1 MAALRWTRRASDP
14 RSRTTRAAT
23 QVVAMVGIMSGIGAV
38 SVFVSTVRGRTW
50 MLNGPDPVI
59 SLADLPQVPW
69 TGGDVDALATAVDLP
84 AVTRVL
90 VGLPALI
97 DGLLLALGA
106 LFVVGIVREIARGRS
121 FSVVAR
127 LGLGRLSLTLIIGGV
142 ISVAADIAALVSLD
156 RAVRVL
162 RAAWL
167 DRGVGYDVYVSVSG
181 MPSIPVLVI
190 VLGVIAAAVLFAL
203 TDGARLEKD
212 VEGVI

>member
-1 MAALRWTRRASDP
+1 MATLRWTRRARDP
-14 RSRTTRAAT
+14 RSRTTRAAAQT
-23 QVVAMVGIMSGIGAV
+23 VAMLGVLCGIGAV
-38 SVFVSTVRGRTW
+38 LGFVTTVRGRTW
-50 MLNGPDPVI
+50 MVNGPDPAI
-59 SLADLPQVPW
+59 SLADLPQVTW

-84 AVTRVL
+84 VITRVL

-121 FSVVAR
+121 FSVAAR

-156 RAVRVL
+156 RAVHTL

-167 DRGVGYDVYVSVSG
+167 ERGVGHQVYVSVSG

-190 VLGVIAAAVLFAL
+190 VLGVISAAVLFAL
-203 TDGARLEKD
+203 TEGARLEKD